1 MARSSLLSSLLVVS
15 MILCAV
21 NAVDL
26 LQAGAFYTFTNVNS
40 SFLVEPIQ
48 RMFNFNTGLKM
59 TLLHNNGMLLNRV
72 MKLIRL
78 WTL

>member
-15 MILCAV
+15 MIPCAV
-21 NAVDL
+21 TAVDL

-40 SFLVEPIQ
+40 LMFLVEPIQ
-48 RMFNFNTGLKM
+48 RMFNFNTRLKM
-59 TLLHNNGMLLNRV
+59 TVLHNNGMLLNRV

-78 WTL
+78 